1 MATERKQS
9 TTQRR
14 AAYRTNGAA
23 AYDVRYQPY
32 QYGTEAP
39 VRQPAGKPRKKA
51 APRKRPKAKL
61 AVAPLAVV
69 GMLVAGL
76 MLLLVV
82 CGYIELYEA
91 TNQVSDLQDQIDTL
105 QERND
110 RLQSSYDEKIDLTA
124 VEQAAAELGMH
135 APNSKQTVYLNLSGR
150 DKAEIM
156 TAEET
161 GLFGT
166 ILEALRSTGQRMI
179 EYFR

>member
-61 AVAPLAVV
+61 AVAPLAVA
-69 GMLVAGL
+69 GMLMAGL
-76 MLLLVV
+76 MLLLVLIV
-82 CGYIELYEA
+82 YVTFHDI
-91 TNQVSDLQDQIDTL
+91 T
-105 QERND
+105 
-110 RLQSSYDEKIDLTA
+110 RLL
-124 VEQAAAELGMH
+124 
-135 APNSKQTVYLNLSGR
+135 
-150 DKAEIM
+150 
-156 TAEET
+156 
-161 GLFGT
+161 
-166 ILEALRSTGQRMI
+166 
-179 EYFR
+179 